1 MGRPYKKPQI
11 TCPYPAS
18 SGQIPESWSAAD
30 GFLQRS
36 PTRICG
42 LCSNQST
49 FIACFNAGETQG
61 NLAAVF
67 GLGRA
72 LYKISPRLLQFIFFL
87 YGNLYWKFHC
97 ARARKGHHCPF
108 TKGRDGTEPRR
119 TWEMEHCC
127 TMQTAYR
134 KQCTSLC
141 MRETC
146 TPASIYKSAFIL
158 GRIPSNYELI

>member
-72 LYKISPRLLQFIFFL
+72 LYKISPRLLQLFFFYMEIFTGSFTVPGPGRGTTVHL
-87 YGNLYWKFHC
+87 QREGTVPSPGEPGRWSIAALCKLLTVN
-97 ARARKGHHCPF
+97 RAH
-108 TKGRDGTEPRR
+108 
-119 TWEMEHCC
+119 
-127 TMQTAYR
+127 
-134 KQCTSLC
+134 LC
-141 MRETC
+141 V
-146 TPASIYKSAFIL
+146 
-158 GRIPSNYELI
+158 

>member
-72 LYKISPRLLQFIFFL
+72 LYKISPRLLQLFFFFI
-87 YGNLYWKFHC
+87 
-97 ARARKGHHCPF
+97 
-108 TKGRDGTEPRR
+108 
-119 TWEMEHCC
+119 WE
-127 TMQTAYR
+127 
-134 KQCTSLC
+134 SLLEVLLC
-141 MRETC
+141 QGPEGA
-146 TPASIYKSAFIL
+146 PLSIYKGKGRYRAQENL
-158 GRIPSNYELI
+158 GDGALLHYANCLP